1 MACAP
6 EEDAIYGCNERVQ
19 RGGAAQGG
27 GHLHRTEQ
35 VEAAWILLL
44 LMEAEVSKAERGITR
59 ANRWSGFL
67 ECMSMPKGMDARQGN
82 VSTS

>member
-1 MACAP
+1 MHQKRTP
-6 EEDAIYGCNERVQ
+6 YMDATKGCKEAELHR
-19 RGGAAQGG
+19 GG